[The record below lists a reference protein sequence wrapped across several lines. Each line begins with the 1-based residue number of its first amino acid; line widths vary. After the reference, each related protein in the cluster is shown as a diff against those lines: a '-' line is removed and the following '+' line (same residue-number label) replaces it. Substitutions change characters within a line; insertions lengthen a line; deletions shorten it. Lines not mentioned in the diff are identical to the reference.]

1 MELSEKTTAYID
13 KLIARYPQK
22 RSALL
27 MVLYAIQEEKGY
39 VADESHPWIAERLE
53 IEPIQVYEVVTFYP
67 MFLREPPA
75 KRQIRVCRTL
85 SCALAGCYKTREIL
99 EKELGIDAE
108 TERSADGEFQIEFV
122 ECLANCHIAPAVQVD
137 ETDYAIVTPDTAEAF
152 AQKLR
157 EEAGLPT
164 TAAAASAE

>member
-1 MELSEKTTAYID
+1 MDLSEKTLAYID
-13 KLIARYPQK
+13 QLIPRYPQK

-27 MVLYAIQEEKGY
+27 MVLYAVQEEMGY
-39 VADESHPWIAERLE
+39 VPEESHAWIAEKLE

-99 EKELGIDAE
+99 EKELGIDPE
-108 TERSADGEFQIEFV
+108 TARSADGAFQIEFA
-122 ECLANCHIAPAVQVD
+122 ECLANCHIAPVVQVD
-137 ETDYAIVTPDTAEAF
+137 ETDHAKVTPE
-152 AQKLR
+152 
-157 EEAGLPT
+157 
-164 TAAAASAE
+164 TAAEFAEKLKAETPVEAVASQ